1 MRVWALEASVA
12 LVKHIYKD
20 ADGGIV
26 KLPYANAYEFRSH
39 LNEINDLN
47 LFHQMVN
54 RHAAHGHCLL
64 KGRLNR
70 PLNWDSRA
78 GSTDSE
84 DDTEWV
90 CLDLDGANFDSPDAA
105 LAAIGIHDVSYV
117 VQWSASQ
124 GISPGLRCHIF
135 MLLAKPIAAP
145 LLKRWLMWL
154 NFQTPQL
161 ATSLTLTR
169 SYVALLW
176 TLDITTCQ
184 NDKLIYIGTPSF
196 KGLPDPFETS
206 SRIQLVTKDKER
218 LDLSMS
224 AIPDMAT
231 IKVALDNKINELR
244 VAKGLPKRELALKT
258 GKEGVAYMPAPSE
271 RRVSEVK
278 RERGFVYLNL
288 DGGDS
293 WGYWYPEN
301 NPEYVY
307 NFKGEPTYRT
317 AELLPSYWAKLQEET
332 HSGVPDSNGQV
343 FLAFR
348 DFKSAQYYNCTY
360 STETNVLDIAPAKSE
375 KQLRDFMKQ
384 HGKVLGPVV
393 YDYDLVFEPTSQT
406 VIDTKEKTV
415 NIWVPSGIMSAR
427 TPGKTTKM
435 PPTIAKLIEH
445 VLGGNVECIN
455 HWNNWIAVILQ
466 HFVPTRT
473 AWVQQGTQ
481 GTGKGLLFH
490 QVLAQIFGARNVHA
504 MRMEELE
511 SEFTGALENKLL
523 VNVDEIQTSS
533 SLVSSRITA
542 RLKNLIVEPTISI
555 RKMHQ
560 LPYNAK
566 NFCNFIFSSNM
577 PDPVDIAPDD
587 RRFNVA
593 PYQSTPIKMTRD
605 EVIVKIPQELAA
617 IYDFWMNWPAD
628 IDRAGT
634 PLDNDARNAL
644 IETSMQTIDKVTDAL
659 RRGDMRFFWD
669 QLPSDLGHVGGLTP
683 RDMMAAKYKDL
694 VFKLIDTQER
704 KITRDDL
711 MILVRYCV
719 GDKIPDAPKKF
730 TTYLKHHRLDVKDI
744 WKDGRTT
751 KGIEVSWQVDAD
763 FLRDAKAQIDQY
775 KPKGKIA

>member
-12 LVKHIYKD
+12 LVKHIFKEP
-20 ADGGIV
+20 DGSIS

-39 LNEINDLN
+39 VSEISDVEQFFQL
-47 LFHQMVN
+47 VN

-70 PLNWDSRA
+70 PLNWESRA

-90 CLDLDGANFDSPDAA
+90 CLDFDGAPFDTPDAA
-105 LAAIGIHDVSYV
+105 LAALGIPDVSYV

-124 GISPGLRCHIF
+124 GIAPGLRCHIF
-135 MLLAKPIAAP
+135 FLLSKPIAAP

-161 ATSLTLTR
+161 AASLALTR

-176 TLDITTCQ
+176 ALDITTCQ
-184 NDKLIYIGTPSF
+184 NDKLIYVGGPTF
-196 KGLPDPFETS
+196 KGVDDPFAAIP
-206 SRIQLVTKDKER
+206 RIQLVEKDKAR
-218 LDLSMS
+218 LDLDPSK
-224 AIPDMAT
+224 IPDMAT
-231 IKVALDNKINELR
+231 IKVALDTKINDLR
-244 VAKGLPKRELALKT
+244 AAKGLPKRELALKT

-271 RRVSEVK
+271 RRVSELK

-301 NPEYVY
+301 NPEYIY
-307 NFKGEPTYRT
+307 NFKGEPIYRT
-317 AELLPSYWAKLQEET
+317 AELLPSFWAKLQEET
-332 HSGVPDSNGQV
+332 HSGVPDSNGHV

-348 DFKSAQYYNCTY
+348 DFKSSQYYNCTY
-360 STETNVLDIAPAKSE
+360 DTETNVLDIAPAKSE

-384 HGKVLGPVV
+384 HGKVLGPVI
-393 YDYDLVFEPTSQT
+393 YDYNLIFEPSSTT
-406 VIDTKEKTV
+406 VIDTKNKTV
-415 NIWVPSGIMSAR
+415 NIWVPSPIMSAR
-427 TPGKTTKM
+427 VPGKTNKL
-435 PPTIAKLIEH
+435 PPTVAKLIEH
-445 VLGGNVECIN
+445 VLGGSVECIS
-455 HWNNWIAVILQ
+455 HWNNWVAAILQ
-466 HFVPTRT
+466 FYVPTRT

-490 QVLAQIFGARNVHA
+490 QVLTPIFGARNVHA

-523 VNVDEIQTSS
+523 INVDEIQTSS

-593 PYQSTPIKMTRD
+593 PYQSLPIKMTRD
-605 EVIVKIPQELAA
+605 EVMVKLPQELAD
-617 IYDFWMNWPAD
+617 IYDFWMNWPVD

-634 PLDNDARNAL
+634 PLDNEARSTL

-659 RRGDMRFFWD
+659 RRGDLRFFWD
-669 QLPSDLGHVGGLTP
+669 QLPSDLSQVGGLTP
-683 RDMMAAKYKDL
+683 RDLLAAKYKEL
-694 VFKLIDTQER
+694 VFRLVDTLER
-704 KITRDDL
+704 KVTRDDL

-730 TTYLKHHRLDVKDI
+730 TTYLKHHRLDVRDI
-744 WKDGRTT
+744 WKDNRTT
-751 KGIEVSWQVDAD
+751 KGIEVSWHNDHE
-763 FLRDAKAQIDQY
+763 FLKDAKEQISQL
-775 KPKGKIA
+775 KRK